1 MIKALT
7 LHFYVKITFASILLI
22 LIAKNIVKTIDGVNK
37 GLRTITPA
45 IVTIYFLFSI
55 TTILS
60 IVLTILDT

>member
-22 LIAKNIVKTIDGVNK
+22 LITKNIVKTIDGVKK